1 MPGTDSDADS
11 PIICRVTPW
20 YFRRM
25 GVMALMFLG
34 MGLYFIYDG
43 KVGYPK
49 ENGIAAQKE
58 WYEQEIIGGPKKAD
72 REIESYEEAH
82 AQGEEITAA
91 WMKMA
96 REKGWVI
103 NPDLKEPRWADYAA
117 ARGWPES
124 PKYHSPEKIREQYYF
139 GGALVFGAVV
149 AGLLVLRN
157 RNKVLTGY
165 ADHMVM
171 PDGVRVRFDQVTCV
185 DKRKWEHKGLA
196 YVHFTMDDAC
206 GQECPRSPQG
216 APTRRVVI
224 DDLMYGGA
232 GKVLK
237 RLLGQFKGELIEKVM
252 DEEAVAQGDA
262 GKHASGEELPPKG

>member
-1 MPGTDSDADS
+1 
-11 PIICRVTPW
+11 
-20 YFRRM
+20 M
-25 GVMALMFLG
+25 GLMALMCLG

-43 KVGYPK
+43 GVGYPK

-82 AQGEEITAA
+82 AQGEEVTAA
-91 WMKMA
+91 WLKMA

-117 ARGWPES
+117 ARSWPES

-139 GGALVFGAVV
+139 GGALTFGAVI

-157 RNKVLTGY
+157 RNKVLVGH

-196 YVHFTMDDAC
+196 YIHFRESDT
-206 GQECPRSPQG
+206 S
-216 APTRRVVI
+216 PTRRVAI

-237 RLLGQFKGELIEKVM
+237 RLLSQFKGELIEKVP
-252 DEEAVAQGDA
+252 DEEPVDQKAEAA
-262 GKHASGEELPPKG
+262 GGSAPEADTPPKV

>member
-1 MPGTDSDADS
+1 
-11 PIICRVTPW
+11 
-20 YFRRM
+20 M
-25 GVMALMFLG
+25 GMMAVMCLG

-43 KVGYPK
+43 SVGYPK

-72 REIESYEEAH
+72 REIESFEEAH
-82 AQGEEITAA
+82 AQGEEVTAA
-91 WMKMA
+91 WLKMA

-124 PKYHSPEKIREQYYF
+124 PKYHSPAKIREQYYF
-139 GGALVFGAVV
+139 GGALTFGAIV

-157 RNKVLTGY
+157 RNKVLVGH

-171 PDGVRVRFDQVTCV
+171 PDGVRVRYDHVTCV

-196 YVHFTMDDAC
+196 YVHFREA
-206 GQECPRSPQG
+206 EG
-216 APTRRVVI
+216 APTRRVTM
-224 DDLMYGGA
+224 DDLMYAGA

-237 RLLGQFKGELIEKVM
+237 RLLSQFQGELIEKVP
-252 DEEAVAQGDA
+252 DDDAADKKGEAGVG
-262 GKHASGEELPPKG
+262 GASEGNKTPKG